1 MNGNRKFSLLIA
13 SILLMPVIVIAH
25 HNAASHYILDQ
36 KITVNGVVTEFRLIN
51 PHVRIY
57 FDVKTDDGEIQ
68 KWLGEGN
75 ASSVLRRRGWTDDH
89 LKPGDVITISGAP
102 ARDGGYKIDWESIVL
117 EDGTELRGGNTKAG
131 ELEQQLRELD
141 KRPRRPEESSRNN
154 RIPVCQQVVT
164 CTRGQCMN
172 RERRIDAAAGR
183 KKPCTCND
191 EIRDIVALPKGIRH

>member
-1 MNGNRKFSLLIA
+1 MLLAA
-13 SILLMPVIVIAH
+13 SMLLTPAIVIAH
-25 HNAASHYILDQ
+25 HNAASHYLLDQ
-36 KITVNGVVTEFRLIN
+36 KITVKGVVTEFRLIN

-131 ELEQQLRELD
+131 ELEQQLRDLD
-141 KRPRRPEESSRNN
+141 KRRKP
-154 RIPVCQQVVT
+154 
-164 CTRGQCMN
+164 
-172 RERRIDAAAGR
+172 RER
-183 KKPCTCND
+183 
-191 EIRDIVALPKGIRH
+191 

>member
-1 MNGNRKFSLLIA
+1 MLLAA
-13 SILLMPVIVIAH
+13 SMLLTPVIVIAH
-25 HNAASHYILDQ
+25 HNAASHYLLDQ
-36 KITVNGVVTEFRLIN
+36 KITVKGVVTEFRLIN

-131 ELEQQLRELD
+131 ELEQQLRDLD
-141 KRPRRPEESSRNN
+141 KRRKP
-154 RIPVCQQVVT
+154 
-164 CTRGQCMN
+164 
-172 RERRIDAAAGR
+172 RER
-183 KKPCTCND
+183 
-191 EIRDIVALPKGIRH
+191 